1 MWMCILYRM
10 SPSYQYL
17 ELGQVLIAQIGS
29 LIIVLH
35 APSDK
40 EVETVD
46 EILEYAAQPLF
57 LAYLLF
63 VTVFS
68 LYMVYKV
75 VPTHGTRNP
84 MVYLSVC
91 SLVGSVSVMAIK
103 VSFRGSA
110 KPDLYLIH
118 WDTEN
123 GDLADGQ
130 GFGVAL
136 KLTFAGNNQLT
147 HISTYVFGVV
157 VVGCILVQMV
167 SFPLLSTILLA
178 LHNQNRKGNAE
189 EHS

>member
-10 SPSYQYL
+10 SPSSL
-17 ELGQVLIAQIGS
+17 KPCKEERLTTQIGS

-103 VSFRGSA
+103 VS
-110 KPDLYLIH
+110 
-118 WDTEN
+118 
-123 GDLADGQ
+123 
-130 GFGVAL
+130 
-136 KLTFAGNNQLT
+136 
-147 HISTYVFGVV
+147 
-157 VVGCILVQMV
+157 
-167 SFPLLSTILLA
+167 
-178 LHNQNRKGNAE
+178 
-189 EHS
+189 

>member
-1 MWMCILYRM
+1 M
-10 SPSYQYL
+10 
-17 ELGQVLIAQIGS
+17 LIAQIGS

-118 WDTEN
+118 CDTEN

-167 SFPLLSTILLA
+167 SFPLQITLLLA
-178 LHNQNRKGNAE
+178 LHNRNRKGSAE

>member
-1 MWMCILYRM
+1 MYVERELKGSAILASFLLDEKLGRLGVCGCACCIVRS
-10 SPSYQYL
+10 SPTISYDYDSGRHCNSTL
-17 ELGQVLIAQIGS
+17 TWQIGS

-40 EVETVD
+40 DVETVD

-57 LAYLLF
+57 MAYLLF

-103 VSFRGSA
+103 VR
-110 KPDLYLIH
+110 
-118 WDTEN
+118 
-123 GDLADGQ
+123 DLAVA
-130 GFGVAL
+130 GVAL
-136 KLTFAGNNQLT
+136 PGETGETMIEGDADGRA
-147 HISTYVFGVV
+147 S
-157 VVGCILVQMV
+157 V
-167 SFPLLSTILLA
+167 SLSSLLLRAII
-178 LHNQNRKGNAE
+178 N
-189 EHS
+189 